1 MDAAFMEIW
10 IYEVLSV
17 ICGKFIRKW
26 YSYVT
31 TSLCLDVVVFVISV
45 LDKKMDEIT
54 SQLQS
59 LGAGGAALAGDV
71 LQSDPSKLGN
81 TSQIEYAWAIKTHR
95 HAEVYMKIIKT
106 VDPAKI
112 KLTNFDDIIYR
123 QYKRLFKDV
132 RIDVLQDDDFK
143 TKDAKN
149 KWRPFCEKFK
159 GKIEDYNFGTLIR
172 RDCSEEYSEE
182 NCFVVPRIQFIAIE
196 LARNKM
202 GLNKFHISKSAPG
215 KNDESWV
222 LTVLKSTSTWM

>member
-1 MDAAFMEIW
+1 
-10 IYEVLSV
+10 
-17 ICGKFIRKW
+17 
-26 YSYVT
+26 
-31 TSLCLDVVVFVISV
+31 
-45 LDKKMDEIT
+45 
-54 SQLQS
+54 
-59 LGAGGAALAGDV
+59 
-71 LQSDPSKLGN
+71 
-81 TSQIEYAWAIKTHR
+81 
-95 HAEVYMKIIKT
+95 MKIIKT

-215 KNDESWV
+215 KNDES
-222 LTVLKSTSTWM
+222 

>member
-1 MDAAFMEIW
+1 M
-10 IYEVLSV
+10 
-17 ICGKFIRKW
+17 
-26 YSYVT
+26 
-31 TSLCLDVVVFVISV
+31 DVVVFVISV
-45 LDKKMDEIT
+45 LDKKMDEVT

-59 LGAGGAALAGDV
+59 LGAGGAASAGDV

-81 TSQIEYAWAIKTHR
+81 TSQIEYAWAIKAHR

-112 KLTNFDDIIYR
+112 KLTNVDDIIYR
-123 QYKRLFKDV
+123 QWKRLFKDV

-143 TKDAKN
+143 TEDAKN

-215 KNDESWV
+215 KNDES
-222 LTVLKSTSTWM
+222 